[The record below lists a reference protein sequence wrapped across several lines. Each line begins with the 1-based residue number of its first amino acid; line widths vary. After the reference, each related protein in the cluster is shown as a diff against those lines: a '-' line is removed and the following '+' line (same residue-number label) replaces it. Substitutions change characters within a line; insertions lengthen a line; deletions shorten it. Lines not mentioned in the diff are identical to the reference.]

1 MNNLLKLSKVFKTR
15 SASAPGYPTLP
26 SNGIVTTEHV
36 KGLVDNLLFVLS
48 NWAGE
53 DLLDKILVA
62 VKYNTIVA
70 KSNRIRSM
78 LREGKMLPEESIV
91 GARYDGASNSLKH
104 VITHYISASTINSTI
119 EELELA
125 AQVIDSEYNGKIS
138 KKEIDE
144 LWDEYTKES
153 WKPISKIPRST
164 FAQLVRDA
172 YYVKSFESNDAP
184 PSKNDLALVTL
195 YQTEKT
201 PKLLLDK
208 LGIKIPASRYLGNS
222 ILMDPDEYQAL
233 LARAPY
239 LIAMETLDFGKIPE
253 IPFSHAAEAPFSIPL
268 PDKEPTIGIIDTPFE
283 EEHPPYF
290 SNWVESHTCINPDL
304 IAPGD
309 RDHGTSVASLIVDG
323 PALNPWLEDG
333 CGRFRV
339 RHFGIALQR
348 GFSSFELMGK
358 IESIVK
364 KNRDIKV
371 WNLSLG
377 SSEQVENNFVSPEAA
392 ILDQIQAD
400 YGVLF
405 VIAGT
410 NDDEETGAKRIGAPA
425 DSINALVVNS
435 VRQDSS
441 PASYVRKGPV
451 LHFHRKPDIAYYG
464 GDTGEQLTVCRGTGS
479 HKSQGTSLAAPLITR
494 KVAYLVYIMGFSCDA
509 AKALIIDSA
518 CAWSSVANNEL
529 GYGVVPIHINDILET
544 ADDEIRFVISGNASS
559 FETYDYEIP
568 VPASKGFYPYAARA
582 TLCYT
587 PSCDRNQGVD
597 YTRTELDLHF
607 GRMRKTGIASLKA
620 NRQGEETGAT
630 DEFAARTKL
639 RKWDNVKHI
648 YEPLTSR
655 TRPKKAYANPMWG
668 LKIRKTSRLQ
678 TGSAEN
684 QHFALVVTLK
694 ELNGVNRFDM
704 FAQNCRALGWTV
716 NEIDIDNRINVYED
730 SRVEIEWD

>member
-1 MNNLLKLSKVFKTR
+1 
-15 SASAPGYPTLP
+15 
-26 SNGIVTTEHV
+26 
-36 KGLVDNLLFVLS
+36 
-48 NWAGE
+48 
-53 DLLDKILVA
+53 
-62 VKYNTIVA
+62 
-70 KSNRIRSM
+70 
-78 LREGKMLPEESIV
+78 
-91 GARYDGASNSLKH
+91 
-104 VITHYISASTINSTI
+104 
-119 EELELA
+119 
-125 AQVIDSEYNGKIS
+125 
-138 KKEIDE
+138 
-144 LWDEYTKES
+144 
-153 WKPISKIPRST
+153 
-164 FAQLVRDA
+164 
-172 YYVKSFESNDAP
+172 
-184 PSKNDLALVTL
+184 
-195 YQTEKT
+195 
-201 PKLLLDK
+201 
-208 LGIKIPASRYLGNS
+208 
-222 ILMDPDEYQAL
+222 
-233 LARAPY
+233 
-239 LIAMETLDFGKIPE
+239 
-253 IPFSHAAEAPFSIPL
+253 
-268 PDKEPTIGIIDTPFE
+268 
-283 EEHPPYF
+283 
-290 SNWVESHTCINPDL
+290 
-304 IAPGD
+304 
-309 RDHGTSVASLIVDG
+309 
-323 PALNPWLEDG
+323 
-333 CGRFRV
+333 
-339 RHFGIALQR
+339 
-348 GFSSFELMGK
+348 MGK

-364 KNRDIKV
+364 ENRDIKV

-377 SSEQVENNFVSPEAA
+377 SSEQIENNFVSPEAA

-410 NDDEETGAKRIGAPA
+410 NDDEETGTKRIGAPA

-435 VRQDSS
+435 VRQDNS

-494 KVAYLVYIMGFSCDA
+494 KVAYLVYIMGLSCDA

-678 TGSAEN
+678 TGSAES